1 MNQETLLNTG
11 QISIETRCHV
21 LSQSLLFLQVHWV
34 NIKLESKIE
43 SLSASILF
51 ATKMKGKFILCFFQI
66 YKNDKLT

>member
-11 QISIETRCHV
+11 QISIEARCHV

-34 NIKLESKIE
+34 KIKLESKIE
-43 SLSASILF
+43 SLSAFILF